1 MRLEE
6 HKQKVYS
13 FFDEELKPIIQS
25 AEKDKIDKC
34 VEVAES
40 KMKECKW
47 VIRQYGNT
55 IRASAWISGL
65 NYLCFMIATPE
76 GEEEYDF
83 GYQYHGSR
91 YDYE

>member
-1 MRLEE
+1 MRLED

-13 FFDEELKPIIQS
+13 FFEDELKPIILGDS
-25 AEKDKIDKC
+25 VDKIDKC

-55 IRASAWISGL
+55 VRASAWISGL

-76 GEEEYDF
+76 GDEEYDF
-83 GYQYHGSR
+83 GTTYYGAR
-91 YDYE
+91 DE